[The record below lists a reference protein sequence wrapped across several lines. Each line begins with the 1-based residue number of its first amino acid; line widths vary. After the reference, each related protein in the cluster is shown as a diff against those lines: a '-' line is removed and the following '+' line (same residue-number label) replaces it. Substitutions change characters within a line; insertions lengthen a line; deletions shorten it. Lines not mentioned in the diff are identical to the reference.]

1 MPSGETSIRTVEVG
15 GQRLRIAIR
24 AGDNE
29 RWPLL
34 LLNGIGANLELLQP
48 FVDALGGGIETIRV
62 DLPGTGESPAP
73 TIPYRPSGL
82 AKLLARLLDR
92 LAYPEVDV
100 LGISL
105 GGIIAQQLARQ
116 YPKRCRRLVLVSTGT
131 GAIMVPGWP
140 SVLALMLSPR
150 RYRDP
155 AHMAEIAPQLYGG
168 RLRENPELAATHGNA
183 IRSGGSLGYY
193 WQLLGVTGFTS
204 IHWLH
209 RLRQP
214 TLILSGT
221 DDPIVPLINAR
232 IMARL
237 IPNARLHVFDD
248 GHMGLLTSAGTLAP
262 VVRRFLTA
270 EEVPEVRATIET
282 ASST

>member
-1 MPSGETSIRTVEVG
+1 MSQET
-15 GQRLRIAIR
+15 
-24 AGDNE
+24 
-29 RWPLL
+29 
-34 LLNGIGANLELLQP
+34 
-48 FVDALGGGIETIRV
+48 LGR
-62 DLPGTGESPAP
+62 
-73 TIPYRPSGL
+73 
-82 AKLLARLLDR
+82 
-92 LAYPEVDV
+92 
-100 LGISL
+100 
-105 GGIIAQQLARQ
+105 
-116 YPKRCRRLVLVSTGT
+116 
-131 GAIMVPGWP
+131 
-140 SVLALMLSPR
+140 
-150 RYRDP
+150 
-155 AHMAEIAPQLYGG
+155 EI
-168 RLRENPELAATHGNA
+168 RENPELAATHGNA